1 MQSSE
6 ELHRQ
11 ISSTEDLQSVVKTM
25 KALAAVNI
33 RQYERAAQSIQGYF
47 KIAEQG
53 LQVILASRPELTIE
67 ARPAPIRSMGAL
79 VFGSDQG
86 LCGPLNEQ
94 VAQHTIDTLHAL
106 GMDQRTTTIQ
116 AVGERAAFSLAAMGW
131 PVQQILHVPGSLD
144 GITPL
149 IQGLVTTIE
158 SWSRDLAGAT
168 QVYLFYSE
176 PVRGTSSQPDSFRL
190 LPIDQ
195 AWLREIRKK
204 PWPTRMIPLYTMD
217 WEALFSLLVREY
229 LFATLFRALADSL
242 ASENAQR
249 LAAMERAERNIEE
262 RLSDLHSTFH
272 EIRQTSITD
281 ELLTIVGGFEALEH

>member
-1 MQSSE
+1 
-6 ELHRQ
+6 
-11 ISSTEDLQSVVKTM
+11 
-25 KALAAVNI
+25 
-33 RQYERAAQSIQGYF
+33 
-47 KIAEQG
+47 
-53 LQVILASRPELTIE
+53 
-67 ARPAPIRSMGAL
+67 
-79 VFGSDQG
+79 
-86 LCGPLNEQ
+86 
-94 VAQHTIDTLHAL
+94 
-106 GMDQRTTTIQ
+106 RTTTIQ

-158 SWSRDLAGAT
+158 SWSRDVAGAT

>member
-33 RQYERAAQSIQGYF
+33 RQYERAAQSIQEYF
-47 KIAEQG
+47 KIAQQG

-67 ARPAPIRSMGAL
+67 ARPAPIRSLGAL

-94 VAQHTIDTLHAL
+94 VAQHTVDTLHAL

-158 SWSRDLAGAT
+158 SWSRDAAGAT

>member
-158 SWSRDLAGAT
+158 SWSRDVAGAT

-204 PWPTRMIPLYTMD
+204 PWPTRMIPLYTID